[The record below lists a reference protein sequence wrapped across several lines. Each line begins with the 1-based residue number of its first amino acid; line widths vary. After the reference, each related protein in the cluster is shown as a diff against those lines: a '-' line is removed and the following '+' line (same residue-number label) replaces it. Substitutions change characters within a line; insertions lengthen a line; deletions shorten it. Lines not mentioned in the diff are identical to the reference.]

1 VSEKVSRDLRNA
13 LPDSVRLGSSGG
25 SDVCLEFIPTIAGTY
40 YLSIPFGVAGPSAEV
55 MEFQNIN
62 AVGNN
67 DRLAVYSRDVASNY
81 NLNNP
86 GAISSVISSVSTGST
101 STVNFTSDFEFQDSS
116 PQSRAYLVTDPV
128 AYCFIGGVLNRYQDY
143 GFNGNFAVSNLANPV
158 VIATGM
164 QSGSFEYD
172 GSALSKN
179 ATVSLQ
185 TRFALA
191 GGQTFDFDQEVQIRN
206 VP

>member
-1 VSEKVSRDLRNA
+1 
-13 LPDSVRLGSSGG
+13 
-25 SDVCLEFIPTIAGTY
+25 
-40 YLSIPFGVAGPSAEV
+40 
-55 MEFQNIN
+55 
-62 AVGNN
+62 
-67 DRLAVYSRDVASNY
+67 
-81 NLNNP
+81 
-86 GAISSVISSVSTGST
+86 
-101 STVNFTSDFEFQDSS
+101 
-116 PQSRAYLVTDPV
+116 VTDPV

-179 ATVSLQ
+179 ATVSVQ